1 MNVRKRFAITLTL
14 CLALFT
20 GCQSAAPSSP
30 TESGFG
36 EPTADSSFSVSSS
49 APESSASQKP
59 EASSEPPKA
68 PEASASSRETASD
81 SSAPAEITPSPS
93 ASQTPSNSSAPSENP
108 PAARP
113 PSEPETVSSTPE
125 DVPSTPAPEPET
137 PVSSE
142 PASSPEDKLEKDR
155 LYYRP
160 EDDPY
165 GVVEIIREYAEEKGF
180 VLDESLTMENSGW
193 NGRPNV
199 ADWTLEGVINTL
211 KFHVDKQLEIGG
223 PAYYNVVF
231 RIFQNKLEY
240 IFLIR

>member
-14 CLALFT
+14 CLVLFT
-20 GCQSAAPSSP
+20 GCQPAVPSSP

-36 EPTADSSFSVSSS
+36 EPTADSSISVSSS
-49 APESSASQKP
+49 APESSASQDP
-59 EASSEPPKA
+59 EASSEPSKA
-68 PEASASSRETASD
+68 PETSASSRETASD
-81 SSAPAEITPSPS
+81 SSAPAEITPPPS
-93 ASQTPSNSSAPSENP
+93 ASQTPSNSSVPSANP

-113 PSEPETVSSTPE
+113 PSEPETVF
-125 DVPSTPAPEPET
+125 STPAPEPET

-160 EDDPY
+160 EADPY